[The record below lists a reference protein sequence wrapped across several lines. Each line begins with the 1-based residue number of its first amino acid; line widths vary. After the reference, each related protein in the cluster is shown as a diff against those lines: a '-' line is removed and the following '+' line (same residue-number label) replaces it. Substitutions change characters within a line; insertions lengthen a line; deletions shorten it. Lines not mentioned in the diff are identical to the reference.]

1 MSCRA
6 NSAAP
11 LMSSISSWT
20 SAHTAICIG
29 TAGASN
35 SGSSIRLILGLR
47 SPRLVEE
54 CGAESQYV
62 AAMKGASDAIST
74 LPQPA
79 CQYLLP
85 FGARSRFLFKMDFA
99 ELEYISRLRSGVK
112 GHFSYRKVAW
122 EMKQALDRL
131 DPVLGSL
138 VKATPPSVEDP
149 LRR

>member
-1 MSCRA
+1 M
-6 NSAAP
+6 
-11 LMSSISSWT
+11 
-20 SAHTAICIG
+20 
-29 TAGASN
+29 
-35 SGSSIRLILGLR
+35 
-47 SPRLVEE
+47 VEE

-62 AAMKGASDAIST
+62 SRDERECLMLISSLPPPAS
-74 LPQPA
+74 
-79 CQYLLP
+79 QYLLP
-85 FGARSRFLFKMDFA
+85 FGARSRFFFKMDFA